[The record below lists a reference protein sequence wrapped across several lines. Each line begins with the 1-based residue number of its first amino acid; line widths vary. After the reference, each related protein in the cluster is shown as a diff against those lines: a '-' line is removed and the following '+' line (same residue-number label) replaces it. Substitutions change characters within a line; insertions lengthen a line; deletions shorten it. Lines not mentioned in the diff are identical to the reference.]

1 MATIRNNVVR
11 ASLLKK
17 LDRAYARELEAC
29 ENFERAVGTFNK
41 QVARDDLRE
50 AIHARRKAEEAVDRY
65 YAMDN

>member
-1 MATIRNNVVR
+1 MATINNNVC

-50 AIHARRKAEEAVDRY
+50 AINARRKAEQAVDRY
-65 YAMDN
+65 YAIGN